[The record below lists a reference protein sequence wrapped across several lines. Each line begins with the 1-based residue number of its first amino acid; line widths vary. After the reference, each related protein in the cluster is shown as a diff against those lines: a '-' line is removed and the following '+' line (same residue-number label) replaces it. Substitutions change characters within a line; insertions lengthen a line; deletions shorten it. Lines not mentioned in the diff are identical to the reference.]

1 MARCYVTCVPIPT
14 TVAVRV
20 HEQLPLIDDNVLMS
34 RHNYGGSPRPWSKLK
49 SRVEALFSPGLKLAI
64 HCNVFVA
71 VTKEFTFDEP
81 RHWIVLGRGHAGRI
95 IWDFPGP
102 FLRPGPGKP
111 SRSSRGPPLDYWESG
126 YGSSGRRPSEP
137 SATMREYLDRPREQL
152 MQPCEDPWELAA
164 ILRAADRR
172 LGRACLITWAAE
184 LDQDHPALTVLT
196 ARFGPETRQLLERR
210 SSTE

>member
-1 MARCYVTCVPIPT
+1 MTCVQIAITLP
-14 TVAVRV
+14 VRV
-20 HEQLPLIDDNVLMS
+20 HEQLPLIDDKFLMS

-64 HCNVFVA
+64 HCNVLVT
-71 VTKEFTFDEP
+71 VTKEFTFDKP
-81 RHWIVLGRGHAGRI
+81 RHWIVLGRGRAGQI

-111 SRSSRGPPLDYWESG
+111 SPSSRGPPLDYWESG

-137 SATMREYLDRPREQL
+137 SATTREYLDRPREQL
-152 MQPCEDPWELAA
+152 MQPREDPWELAA
-164 ILRAADRR
+164 ILRAAGR

-184 LDQDHPALTVLT
+184 LNQDHPALTVLK
-196 ARFGPETRQLLERR
+196 ARFGPETRHLLERR